1 MRLSELYIQ
10 RELGL
15 PHLLSMMNLCVYISK
30 SLKAIDGP
38 YSNQIKAIIKKEI
51 KVLMYSIIN
60 NLYFRPDQNHKG

>member
-1 MRLSELYIQ
+1 MSQLSNRQIEELKVVVF
-10 RELGL
+10 LA
-15 PHLLSMMNLCVYISK
+15 SYISK

>member
-1 MRLSELYIQ
+1 
-10 RELGL
+10 
-15 PHLLSMMNLCVYISK
+15 MMNLCVYISK

-60 NLYFRPDQNHKG
+60 NLYLGLIKITRDENSFGKYKLSVRWITQ